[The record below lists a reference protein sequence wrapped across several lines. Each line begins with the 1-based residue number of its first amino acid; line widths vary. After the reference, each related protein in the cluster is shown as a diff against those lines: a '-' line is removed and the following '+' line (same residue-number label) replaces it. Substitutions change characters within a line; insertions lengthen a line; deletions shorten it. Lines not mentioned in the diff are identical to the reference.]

1 MSRIGKKPISIP
13 AGVTVTVD
21 AHNKVT
27 VENSKGKLEQAVNRL
42 IGITIENG
50 VVTLTPKNTSRE
62 ANEAHGLY
70 RTLISNMV
78 DGLTHGFTK
87 SLTINGVGYK
97 VATKG
102 NGIQLNIGFS
112 HSVEVQPMEGIKL
125 SCPTPLEIKVEGYNK
140 EVVGQ
145 MAANIKAIKPVEPY
159 HAYGIRYTNEVVVK
173 KEGKKAG
180 K

>member
-27 VENSKGKLEQAVNRL
+27 VENSKGKLEQQISKL
-42 IGITIENG
+42 IKVTVADG
-50 VVTLTPKNTSRE
+50 VVTLTPKNESRE
-62 ANEAHGLY
+62 ANAAHGLY
-70 RTLISNMV
+70 RTLISNMI
-78 DGLTHGFTK
+78 DGLTHGFSK

-97 VATKG
+97 VAQKG

-112 HSVEVQPMEGIKL
+112 HPVEVQPMEGIKL

-145 MAANIKAIKPVEPY
+145 MAANIRAIKPVEPY
-159 HAYGIRYTNEVVVK
+159 HAYGIRYTNEVVTK

>member
-70 RTLISNMV
+70 RTLISNMI

-112 HSVEVQPMEGIKL
+112 HPVEVQPMEGIKL
-125 SCPTPLEIKVEGYNK
+125 SCPTPLEIKVDGYNK